1 MSTSNISKSD
11 YSVSTVYYN
20 NFDSGEHTSK
30 GKSYKSFQLAIKHFN
45 LLWNDNDI
53 YDNTRANNKD
63 TIETIIKHLICSLK
77 CYKYNQD
84 AKLLLKNIYSLLSTS
99 ELETNIS
106 IDSSLDCSAS
116 KVLLNSSNDYVY

>member
-84 AKLLLKNIYSLLSTS
+84 AKLLLKNMYQLVLDYEIT
-99 ELETNIS
+99 
-106 IDSSLDCSAS
+106 IDSTLACSSS
-116 KVLLNSSNDYVY
+116 KVLLNSSIDYTY